1 MADNRGIPK
10 HVLDSYAAS
19 LAIAPESKR
28 NYLSA
33 LRDFSKT
40 LLVMDASLSR
50 ASVEEIRVALDVMNE
65 GLSPSTVDY
74 RTNAVRRFLS
84 WYSAENGI
92 ADLGRLVSKP
102 DFKFAMTRAELTPEQ
117 AEAVLSAD
125 LGSGETVAELLDYLL
140 INLMLRAALRPSEIH
155 NADVSD
161 VIRDGG
167 KGIMRI
173 KAHGRTPESYAL
185 LTKPVMRALAAY
197 LSVRKP
203 DDAVPLVTSLS
214 TRSFG
219 GRLSERAIRDK
230 VHGVFER
237 AGIPGEAGDYSLRH
251 TAIYMTMRSGA
262 NAEEIQQ
269 LARLQ
274 GISSFRNW
282 EERVFLESDM
292 AAAQRLELAMEGH
305 MTPERSCVMDGGD
318 LKRMVSAFRDGDK
331 VAVFID
337 NAGGIT
343 MELV

>member
-1 MADNRGIPK
+1 M
-10 HVLDSYAAS
+10 
-19 LAIAPESKR
+19 
-28 NYLSA
+28 
-33 LRDFSKT
+33 RDFSKT

-292 AAAQRLELAMEGH
+292 AAAHRLELALEGH
-305 MTPERSCVMDGGD
+305 DVDGSMCLISAKELREMVASFSEGD
-318 LKRMVSAFRDGDK
+318 ELALRIDGK
-331 VAVFID
+331 
-337 NAGGIT
+337 GGLSII
-343 MELV
+343 VI